1 MTHIYHF
8 QIPVSIEIERY
19 TFTNRMKFT
28 VALRDRSVAHI
39 DVLLE
44 NTLEGVQREAPNVND
59 VHLQALASRISVQQ
73 LQAAPNAA
81 VSQPLSAQDVAQPQ
95 IVMQNAKQALQQQ
108 LSEISKPLPVGWT
121 SHYDKE

>member
-1 MTHIYHF
+1 
-8 QIPVSIEIERY
+8 
-19 TFTNRMKFT
+19 MKFT

-95 IVMQNAKQALQQQ
+95 IVMQNAKQALHQQH
-108 LSEISKPLPVGWT
+108 SEISKPLPVGWT